1 MRRNLIIICHFDP
14 DVIVGR
20 IYLISISKSIFQG
33 RGVFTMID
41 TKLLDIL
48 ACPACKGDV
57 EYDARNEKILCT
69 QCKKKYPVKD
79 GIPVMLV
86 EEAEE

>member
-1 MRRNLIIICHFDP
+1 
-14 DVIVGR
+14 
-20 IYLISISKSIFQG
+20 
-33 RGVFTMID
+33 MID

-57 EYDARNEKILCT
+57 EYDARNEKIIYTEC
-69 QCKKKYPVKD
+69 QKKYAVRD

-86 EEAEE
+86 DEAEE

>member
-1 MRRNLIIICHFDP
+1 
-14 DVIVGR
+14 
-20 IYLISISKSIFQG
+20 
-33 RGVFTMID
+33 MID

-57 EYDARNEKILCT
+57 EYDAKNEKIICT
-69 QCKKKYPVKD
+69 ECKKKYPVKD

-86 EEAEE
+86 DEAEQE